1 VKDKELIKF
10 LNEET
15 DKKKTRMESIYSRAQ
30 HSEENKNVCNER
42 QKCVFEEHQRIED
55 THLVEARQWE
65 GKVCDKRAKAAAEWR
80 HKMNIKQSVADSRMA
95 DIEKSKCERKKNALE
110 RKKDQIAES
119 LKELEKMNVTVLGT
133 TGYGSHE
140 LANIHRDASK
150 IRFSAYY
157 DPGRDTI
164 DPCRTTQFHSYFK
177 PLHVIHAKYLP
188 GLSPPPRKVDTRPAR
203 KVRIKKTP
211 VTIVEEPVSVKSTST
226 VDSSTSSVPDSLL
239 EELLSDLLQE
249 ELEDVVQECLAEEEE
264 GGEEVSEYSS
274 VQRTYVQS
282 NFSLASDQESSTAY
296 GESMDTCG
304 SEFDM
309 DDLVMD
315 VVAKLMAC
323 LKGPVDADS
332 VYSGQTSTTDCTT
345 RDGESIVTDIV
356 LRLIATIQHFTRES
370 EMTVSE
376 SVQSIL
382 SSSVD
387 SCTSRS
393 TLKDLH
399 TRAQFLLNHALDA
412 AKIKLQFRGYNYM
425 TWNVLEDCLKK
436 ARSKILRE
444 NPSRVEQFT
453 DVELVE
459 WIMEETKVF
468 LQSATALLYE
478 AMHGPGQ
485 TPDTKIVEDCYLDQL
500 NKALG
505 SQTFMFEQEEAL
517 DDALKTG
524 DVAKFA
530 VLLVQKTLNNA
541 MMGIPRRSS
550 VMLAQALKESNYD
563 LAGSLLSAK
572 AITVAHRRVQLEPAK
587 TSDGAGFRDAYHK
600 GDLETAGTILATRAM
615 QHAMD
620 IHPSESD
627 PLESSISNMVLKNA
641 LEQGDLGQASDII
654 IEQALREALCYANTP
669 TQEISLEDALKFGD
683 LDVAGTI
690 MAVTALGSGLEEVLS
705 ADKTMTPS
713 SINLETAM
721 ATGDFNKA
729 GVILMSRALRGGFK
743 EIEDTTAMRRES
755 SLLLEDALYTG
766 DLPAA
771 GDIIVK
777 RVLKSGMSEVD
788 EESAAKILCSN
799 SSMILRESLEK
810 GDLETAAPILVNRA
824 LWKAM
829 EDGGEVSQTSSEAL
843 DEALKTGELDVAGE
857 VLAKRALRSGVDE
870 VSPTPPSKTPSDLI
884 LEESLAAG
892 DLETAAGII
901 MERAFRTSPIPEEP
915 SEMNIPSFMESD
927 QTIPDQPILSD
938 VVVTPVE
945 SIQTIKSEED
955 HKEPEKR
962 FPTLDDGVY
971 FLEQL
976 LLPTHTKTDQL
987 ERGQLFS
994 EIRADVACEEMG
1006 FILAKDGD
1014 EGYTLLGKHLKE
1026 SSWFGAAEGVVRVL
1040 GDAITKATEDYSDT
1054 ARFVSLLSLFVVD
1067 SALAILRD
1075 SQPRF
1080 QSAAGM
1086 GDAVLDHIR
1095 ETLGSIGIMNETPVA
1110 SVIGQ
1115 CHKILMGA
1123 TESEGQLR
1131 NKSSLELMDA
1141 CRTGNP
1147 FRAGEILASKT
1158 LRKAEDQLRDIDQFR
1173 STSDILTETPSTTI
1187 KPKKSKKKIN
1197 CDGLPMPSRV
1207 SSTSKTSLSK
1217 PARSSSSYEPIR
1229 DMLLA
1234 EEREAHIS
1242 RIVSTSNTSLPTEGR
1257 EESQQFARRISDTS
1271 LALSEGNLTHGYV
1284 RKIQSKEHVYY
1295 IDSVGQ
1301 IKKKAKKKKSSRS
1314 RRSLTKD
1321 DLNLHRDQEQDDLP
1335 SDEPK
1340 AISSEV
1346 DLVPTPPGNVP
1357 SDASRKSIEVRRS
1370 SFKRRESNLQ
1380 MIAVINSSYTNMHR
1394 KSGDVSKTVIDQDG
1408 GAGSSEDKAKRKS
1421 IDEMLS
1427 ETDRELIKKLSNK
1440 SAPGDQSD
1448 SEGEEEK

>member
-1 VKDKELIKF
+1 MESQAQMETKRRELIKIRLDSTDIIRRCSIIKRIKQKERIVSQKMLIEKQRRIKQISAQRWQWHQERMNVKDKELIKFLNEETDKKKTRMESIYSRAQHSEENKNVCNERQKCVFEEHQRIEDTHLVEARQWEGKVCDKRAKAAAEWRHKMNIKQSVADSRMADIEKSKCERKKNALERKKDQIAESLKELEKMNVTVLGTTGYGSHELANIHRDASKIRNLKHYFKTQKRIAANLEKKFYVDPRKTIRNKLKQERLSNRIQHNLKIAEARARHTEFNMRRRRQILNGIIQKDKQAAELGNANPTSPSQLIRRVRLERDEMESQAQMETKRRELIKIRLDSTDIIRRCSIIKRIKQKERIVSQKMLIEKQRRIKQISAQRWQWHQERMNVKDKELIKF

-203 KVRIKKTP
+203 KVRIKKQP

-485 TPDTKIVEDCYLDQL
+485 TPDNKIVEDCYLDQL

-505 SQTFMFEQEEAL
+505 SQAFMFEQEEAL

-572 AITVAHRRVQLEPAK
+572 AITVAHRKVQLEPAK

-620 IHPSESD
+620 IHPAESD

-641 LEQGDLGQASDII
+641 LEQGDLTQASDII

-669 TQEISLEDALKFGD
+669 TQEISLEDA
-683 LDVAGTI
+683 
-690 MAVTALGSGLEEVLS
+690 
-705 ADKTMTPS
+705 
-713 SINLETAM
+713 
-721 ATGDFNKA
+721 
-729 GVILMSRALRGGFK
+729 
-743 EIEDTTAMRRES
+743 
-755 SLLLEDALYTG
+755 
-766 DLPAA
+766 
-771 GDIIVK
+771 
-777 RVLKSGMSEVD
+777 
-788 EESAAKILCSN
+788 
-799 SSMILRESLEK
+799 
-810 GDLETAAPILVNRA
+810 
-824 LWKAM
+824 
-829 EDGGEVSQTSSEAL
+829 
-843 DEALKTGELDVAGE
+843 
-857 VLAKRALRSGVDE
+857 
-870 VSPTPPSKTPSDLI
+870 
-884 LEESLAAG
+884 
-892 DLETAAGII
+892 
-901 MERAFRTSPIPEEP
+901 
-915 SEMNIPSFMESD
+915 
-927 QTIPDQPILSD
+927 
-938 VVVTPVE
+938 
-945 SIQTIKSEED
+945 
-955 HKEPEKR
+955 
-962 FPTLDDGVY
+962 
-971 FLEQL
+971 
-976 LLPTHTKTDQL
+976 
-987 ERGQLFS
+987 
-994 EIRADVACEEMG
+994 
-1006 FILAKDGD
+1006 
-1014 EGYTLLGKHLKE
+1014 
-1026 SSWFGAAEGVVRVL
+1026 
-1040 GDAITKATEDYSDT
+1040 
-1054 ARFVSLLSLFVVD
+1054 
-1067 SALAILRD
+1067 
-1075 SQPRF
+1075 
-1080 QSAAGM
+1080 
-1086 GDAVLDHIR
+1086 
-1095 ETLGSIGIMNETPVA
+1095 
-1110 SVIGQ
+1110 
-1115 CHKILMGA
+1115 
-1123 TESEGQLR
+1123 
-1131 NKSSLELMDA
+1131 
-1141 CRTGNP
+1141 
-1147 FRAGEILASKT
+1147 
-1158 LRKAEDQLRDIDQFR
+1158 
-1173 STSDILTETPSTTI
+1173 
-1187 KPKKSKKKIN
+1187 
-1197 CDGLPMPSRV
+1197 
-1207 SSTSKTSLSK
+1207 
-1217 PARSSSSYEPIR
+1217 
-1229 DMLLA
+1229 
-1234 EEREAHIS
+1234 
-1242 RIVSTSNTSLPTEGR
+1242 
-1257 EESQQFARRISDTS
+1257 
-1271 LALSEGNLTHGYV
+1271 
-1284 RKIQSKEHVYY
+1284 
-1295 IDSVGQ
+1295 
-1301 IKKKAKKKKSSRS
+1301 
-1314 RRSLTKD
+1314 
-1321 DLNLHRDQEQDDLP
+1321 
-1335 SDEPK
+1335 
-1340 AISSEV
+1340 
-1346 DLVPTPPGNVP
+1346 
-1357 SDASRKSIEVRRS
+1357 
-1370 SFKRRESNLQ
+1370 
-1380 MIAVINSSYTNMHR
+1380 
-1394 KSGDVSKTVIDQDG
+1394 
-1408 GAGSSEDKAKRKS
+1408 
-1421 IDEMLS
+1421 
-1427 ETDRELIKKLSNK
+1427 
-1440 SAPGDQSD
+1440 
-1448 SEGEEEK
+1448 